1 MNLAAVI
8 VSLALAA
15 SGLIG
20 PVRALAHPI
29 GAGQSEPEKN
39 PQETPP
45 PSEPTAQPQPTQPP
59 SEPTAQPAPAQPA
72 VSQSEPAPAASAG
85 TTTNETQAP
94 KAPKCRKSKSGKCLK
109 KSAATGPPKKIVV
122 RNGST
127 SEPTGKLAPV
137 VSTDVASQQAQ
148 VTEQLLTAAENNLK
162 QAATRQLNADQTA
175 VAEQIRNY
183 IEQARAASKAGD
195 AQRGH
200 NLAVKAKLLSDD
212 LVAH

>member
-59 SEPTAQPAPAQPA
+59 SEPAAQPAPAEPA
-72 VSQSEPAPAASAG
+72 VSQSESAPAAASP
-85 TTTNETQAP
+85 TSNETQAP
-94 KAPKCRKSKSGKCLK
+94 KPPKCRKSKSGKCLK
-109 KSAATGPPKKIVV
+109 RSAATGPPKKIVV

-148 VTEQLLTAAENNLK
+148 VTEQLLVAAENNLK

-183 IEQARAASKAGD
+183 IEQARAATKAGD